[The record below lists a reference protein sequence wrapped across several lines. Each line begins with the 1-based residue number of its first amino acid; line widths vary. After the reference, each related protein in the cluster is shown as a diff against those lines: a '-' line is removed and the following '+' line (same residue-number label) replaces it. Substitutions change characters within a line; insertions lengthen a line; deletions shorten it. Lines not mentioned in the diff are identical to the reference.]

1 MNFFYTKYISSS
13 LVQHLFNTVFFP
25 YFTIILMSQRLSLD
39 LWGEIIFIQAI
50 AGFFLLF
57 LNMGIEFHGTNRI
70 ASLDQRDNKIVGEY
84 NFIKI
89 INVIFILLFGYILV
103 FAGLLPERIF
113 LMSVILSASISFN
126 PSWVFLVEKN
136 IPPIIFIEI
145 IFRSIFLIFI
155 FLYVV
160 DDVKGSYYVYFLAGN
175 NFLIALFS
183 HLYLK
188 IKYTYSVLVKTNYFS
203 MVKKLSGLFFYQIS
217 GISTMMLPVLIL
229 GLLSDFRTV
238 AIFGNADKLFKGLRG
253 LFSPLTRIAITLF
266 SRKVDETKENQTKL
280 FSIIFVTGTLLILI
294 LLGFSSYLIT
304 FLLGEKYADSVHVF
318 NILIISIPFI
328 WSYNFLVGSY
338 FIPKKLETLITKY
351 NVLLLLISSFLI
363 PISILLFEES
373 GLSLSILFIEFL
385 LFTLLLKRFVKKD
398 YVKKF
403 ND

>member
-280 FSIIFVTGTLLILI
+280 FSIIFVTGTLLIFI

-385 LFTLLLKRFVKKD
+385 LFTLLLKRFIKKD
-398 YVKKF
+398 YIKKI
-403 ND
+403 

>member
-280 FSIIFVTGTLLILI
+280 FSIIFVTGTLLIFI

>member
-89 INVIFILLFGYILV
+89 TNVIFILLFGYILV

-280 FSIIFVTGTLLILI
+280 FSIIFVTGALLILI

-373 GLSLSILFIEFL
+373 GLSLSILLIEFL
-385 LFTLLLKRFVKKD
+385 LFTLLLKRFIKKD
-398 YVKKF
+398 YIKKI
-403 ND
+403 

>member
-1 MNFFYTKYISSS
+1 M
-13 LVQHLFNTVFFP
+13 
-25 YFTIILMSQRLSLD
+25 
-39 LWGEIIFIQAI
+39 IQ
-50 AGFFLLF
+50 
-57 LNMGIEFHGTNRI
+57 
-70 ASLDQRDNKIVGEY
+70 
-84 NFIKI
+84 
-89 INVIFILLFGYILV
+89 
-103 FAGLLPERIF
+103 
-113 LMSVILSASISFN
+113 
-126 PSWVFLVEKN
+126 
-136 IPPIIFIEI
+136 
-145 IFRSIFLIFI
+145 
-155 FLYVV
+155 
-160 DDVKGSYYVYFLAGN
+160 
-175 NFLIALFS
+175 
-183 HLYLK
+183 
-188 IKYTYSVLVKTNYFS
+188 YFS

-294 LLGFSSYLIT
+294 LIGFSSYLIT

-385 LFTLLLKRFVKKD
+385 LFTLLLKRFIKKD
-398 YVKKF
+398 YIKKF